1 MSTPNRVVITELNIE
16 QFTKLQTEM
25 GNRILLVKF
34 GADWCGPCKRIAPF
48 FHKLIELCSPNIL
61 LADINVDNNMDLYLA
76 LKKNKMVQG
85 VPAFLV
91 YYGNIKR
98 DKWFIPDD
106 SVVGANEEQLTQLF
120 ARCEA
125 KLATMTLGGYSYYS

>member
-1 MSTPNRVVITELNIE
+1 MSTANRVVITELNVD

-25 GNRILLVKF
+25 GNRLLLIKF

-48 FHKLIELCSPNIL
+48 FHKLIELSSPNIL
-61 LADINVDNNMDLYLA
+61 LADINVDNNMDLYVA

-91 YYGNIKR
+91 YYGNTKR

-106 SVVGANEEQLTQLF
+106 SVVGSNEEQLTQLF

-125 KLATMTLGGYSYYS
+125 KLATMN